1 MRNRILKAAAVLVCG
16 IAIVFGQA
24 RQPQPKSQKELD
36 ALKLM
41 FGTQDPDA
49 RIKAAKD
56 LITNFAD
63 TDFKELAFQMIA
75 LSYQQ
80 KNVLENMIVYAEKT
94 LETAPKSYQAMLM
107 ISTALAQRTREFDL
121 DKEEKLARSEKLAK
135 QAMEIIPTAPKPNP
149 TITDAQWEGA
159 KKDALSEAHQ
169 GLAMAASVRKKYDVA
184 IAEYKQS
191 IEGAA
196 TPDAATMV
204 RLGLTYNLA
213 GKPDEA
219 IAVLDKVLAIP
230 NLHAQIKLAAE
241 NEKKNSEKLKAA
253 AKK

>member
-24 RQPQPKSQKELD
+24 KQPQPKSQKELD

-75 LSYQQ
+75 MSYQQ
-80 KNVLENMIVYAEKT
+80 KNDLENMIVYAEKV
-94 LETAPKSYQAMLM
+94 LEVGPKSYQAMLM
-107 ISTALAQRTREFDL
+107 ISAALAQRTREFDL

-135 QAMEIIPTAPKPNP
+135 QAMDVIPTASKPNP
-149 TITDAQWEGA
+149 GITDAQWDGV
-159 KKDALSEAHQ
+159 KKDALAEAHQ
-169 GLAMAASVRKKYDVA
+169 ALAMAASVRKKYDVA
-184 IAEYKQS
+184 IGEYKQS
-191 IEGAA
+191 IEVAA

-204 RLGLTYNLA
+204 RLGSTYNLA
-213 GKPDEA
+213 GKPDDA
-219 IAVLDKVLAIP
+219 IAILDKVLALP
-230 NLHAQIKLAAE
+230 NLHQQIKLAAE
-241 NEKKNSEKLKAA
+241 NEKKNSEKLKGA
-253 AKK
+253 AKQ